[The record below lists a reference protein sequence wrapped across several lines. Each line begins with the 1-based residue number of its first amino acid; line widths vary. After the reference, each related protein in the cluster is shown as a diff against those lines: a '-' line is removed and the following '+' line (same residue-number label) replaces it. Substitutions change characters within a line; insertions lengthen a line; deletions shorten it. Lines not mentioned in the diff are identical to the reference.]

1 MKASERETFPAAAVL
16 AAASSVDAL
25 RQNLLFGTQGLTREL
40 DKIAILG
47 AGGEGVRLAEIC
59 HKQGIDVVGFYDAN
73 ARKRG
78 MKANGKVICP
88 AEALSELPKE
98 VPIIVASH
106 RTLGACETM
115 RALGHVIFPLAL
127 LQVGMPEKFSP
138 HSFYENL
145 LEDMF
150 ENRDEYMSLYEI
162 FTDDRSRQVLDA
174 VLAYRLTLDPLRLRG
189 VIDWDLYG
197 SIQLGPEEVYVDG
210 GTYNGD
216 SIQMFI
222 DHVGGRY
229 LKVHGFEP
237 DPKTFETLKAR
248 LGKTPRVD
256 LHNSGLFSR
265 TGKLGFSA
273 DSSRAAKF
281 DDRVENKIAIVSID
295 DAVKDRVT
303 FIKMNIEGAE
313 IEALKGART
322 TIVSSRP
329 KLAISAYHRASDLR
343 VLVRLIRELNSQY
356 RLRLR
361 QHDGGIIETVIYA
374 TD

>member
-1 MKASERETFPAAAVL
+1 MKALECQTFPAAAVL
-16 AAASSVDAL
+16 AAASSVEAL
-25 RQNLLFGTQGLTREL
+25 RQNLLFGAQGLTREL

-47 AGGEGVRLAEIC
+47 AGGEGLRLADIC
-59 HKQGIDVVGFYDAN
+59 HKQGIEVVGFYDGN

-78 MKANGKVICP
+78 MRASGKIICP
-88 AEALSELPKE
+88 AEALSLLSKDI
-98 VPIIVASH
+98 PIVVASH
-106 RTLGACETM
+106 RTLGACESM

-127 LQVGMPEKFSP
+127 LQVGMPETFTP

-150 ENRDEYMSLYEI
+150 ENRDEYLSLYKI
-162 FTDDRSRQVLDA
+162 FADDRSRQVLDA
-174 VLAYRLTLDPLRLRG
+174 VIAYRLTLDPLRLRD

-197 SIQLGPEEVYVDG
+197 STQFGSEEVYVDG

-237 DPKTFETLKAR
+237 DPKTFEALKAR
-248 LGKTPRVD
+248 LGSTPRVE
-256 LHNSGLFSR
+256 LHNSGLFSY
-265 TGKLGFSA
+265 TGELGFSA

-281 DDRVENKIAIVSID
+281 DDRAENKIPIVSID
-295 DAVKDRVT
+295 DTVKDRVT

-313 IEALKGART
+313 IEALKGARAA
-322 TIVSSRP
+322 IAASQP

-343 VLVRLIRELNSQY
+343 MLVRLIRELNSGY
-356 RLRLR
+356 KLRLR

-374 TD
+374 MA